1 MDNVLLDIWRITN
14 PTDRYSHIEDSF
26 SMNQECWTAAHV
38 NTFRYIGGV
47 TRTLQ
52 CDNLKTSPK
61 KHDHNEVTL
70 KKFYHE
76 LAEY

>member
-1 MDNVLLDIWRITN
+1 
-14 PTDRYSHIEDSF
+14 
-26 SMNQECWTAAHV
+26 MNQECWTAAHV